1 MLGTW
6 DKIVENM
13 RKKELIKQLQNRE
26 PLLANAVSHM
36 VEYIYSRPLPCGIS
50 KQSTDQSCERLSAE
64 RLCRWGRQHVREE
77 PRTSTY
83 RFAEHQLPPSVYW
96 IVASLT
102 DYKTY
107 LTILR
112 TIRSIICRREDM
124 ECTADFLFWLYH
136 L

>member
-13 RKKELIKQLQNRE
+13 RKEELIKQLQNRE

-36 VEYIYSRPLPCGIS
+36 VEYIQDRYPAAYPSKAQTEIS
-50 KQSTDQSCERLSAE
+50 KQSTDRSCERLSAE

-83 RFAEHQLPPSVYW
+83 RFAEHHYYRHPC
-96 IVASLT
+96 IG
-102 DYKTY
+102 
-107 LTILR
+107 
-112 TIRSIICRREDM
+112 
-124 ECTADFLFWLYH
+124 
-136 L
+136 